1 MKESQV
7 RVRVR
12 VRLGLGLGLGFS
24 LGLGLGLRGYGLG
37 KEFFLLLLF
46 YFTFVYICV
55 LMIFI
60 YFFACRK
67 IRKVLTGVLVR
78 VQARSPGSSPG
89 FDVSISRFLRFSR
102 AKQRQVNVQKIVL
115 QVQNCFFA
123 N

>member
-1 MKESQV
+1 M
-7 RVRVR
+7 
-12 VRLGLGLGLGFS
+12 
-24 LGLGLGLRGYGLG
+24 
-37 KEFFLLLLF
+37 LLLF

-67 IRKVLTGVLVR
+67 IRKVLTGVR